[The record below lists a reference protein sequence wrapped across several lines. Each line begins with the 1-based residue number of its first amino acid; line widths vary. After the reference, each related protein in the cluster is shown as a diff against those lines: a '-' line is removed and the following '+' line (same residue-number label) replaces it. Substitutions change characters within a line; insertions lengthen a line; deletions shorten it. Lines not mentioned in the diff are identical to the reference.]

1 MTREGSIEAFP
12 KSFGAKVNFYQKTE
26 FEKGLLLNGDA
37 QVKEIFEKVC
47 LYDAASYTEIE
58 IDIEKGSLHY
68 YTREATG
75 NFTFNI
81 KSDMLVEKS
90 IVVTVLVNIGSSA
103 YVMSNPTT
111 TGFKINS
118 NNVVVKWIN
127 STAPTSGV
135 TNAVNAYTFAIIKT
149 TDTPD
154 YTVLGTLSTFG

>member
-12 KSFGAKVNFYQKTE
+12 KSFGAKVNFYQQTK

-37 QVKEIFEKVC
+37 QVKEIFEKIC
-47 LYDAASYTEIE
+47 LYDAASYSEIE

-81 KSDMLVEKS
+81 KSNILVEKS
-90 IVVTVLVNIGSSA
+90 IVVTVLVNMGSSA
-103 YVMSNPTT
+103 YVISNPTT
-111 TGFKINS
+111 TGFKING

>member
-12 KSFGAKVNFYQKTE
+12 KSFGAKVNFYQQTK

-81 KSDMLVEKS
+81 KSNILVEKS

-111 TGFKINS
+111 TGFKING

-127 STAPTSGV
+127 STSPTSGV